1 MKRPLLRFGSIRLRL
16 LISFIVVALV
26 PMAIT
31 GAYSS
36 IVSTKDTQKRLANQ
50 LESIAT
56 LKEAEIDTWINTL
69 SATLSNL
76 LAQPDA
82 KNMAL
87 SLLQSE
93 GTSSADYKSIHDAL
107 LEQFSLAL
115 EQAQG
120 FDEIF
125 LLDAK
130 GRVVLSTDPI
140 QEGKSFAAQ
149 PFFQEGIKKSFVEAP
164 TYFPF
169 LGKYRVVSVQPFLDG
184 SGKAVGVL
192 AGRARTDQL
201 DAIMLER
208 AGLGQT
214 GETYLVGLNKALVTA
229 LRAGDKFLEVNTF
242 GAEQA
247 LEKGLSG
254 SGQYQNALGEEV
266 IGVYHWLPELQVAL
280 LAEQNRSEAYG
291 SLISTLAINGGVI
304 LASMLLA
311 VLMASL
317 ISRSIANPITELAN
331 TTAQIASGNL
341 ELSLESQRNDEI
353 GALAQAFNRMAAQLR
368 DLVSDLEQRVIER
381 TQEVQRRSAQI
392 QAAAEIARDVNST
405 TDLNELLNQAVTMVR
420 DRFGF
425 YHAGLFLLDERRE
438 YAVLK
443 AATGEAGKR
452 MLQQGHKLRVGA
464 VGIVGDTTSN
474 GKPHIALDVGQDITH
489 FKNPLLPL
497 THSEMALPLRVGE
510 RLIGALDVQST
521 KVAAF
526 EQDDIN
532 ILQTMADQLAI
543 AIENARLIQQLS
555 QTVQELEQAYG
566 RYTQDAWRIL
576 RRDTSGML
584 GFRFQ
589 QVAVEAVSD
598 QRPEARQALEEGK
611 TVSLPAEQ
619 LGGQGVENPYSVLA
633 VPIKL
638 RNQTI
643 GVLNLRFQGPAIPE
657 ETVSLIEDAAGRLAL
672 VLENAR
678 LLADAQRTAVREQQ
692 INLITSQMRSSV
704 NMETILQNTVRELGR
719 ALGASRTFIQI
730 GGEQNHA
737 HPIPGANGHPAQ

>member
-1 MKRPLLRFGSIRLRL
+1 
-16 LISFIVVALV
+16 
-26 PMAIT
+26 
-31 GAYSS
+31 
-36 IVSTKDTQKRLANQ
+36 
-50 LESIAT
+50 
-56 LKEAEIDTWINTL
+56 
-69 SATLSNL
+69 
-76 LAQPDA
+76 
-82 KNMAL
+82 
-87 SLLQSE
+87 
-93 GTSSADYKSIHDAL
+93 
-107 LEQFSLAL
+107 
-115 EQAQG
+115 
-120 FDEIF
+120 
-125 LLDAK
+125 
-130 GRVVLSTDPI
+130 
-140 QEGKSFAAQ
+140 
-149 PFFQEGIKKSFVEAP
+149 
-164 TYFPF
+164 
-169 LGKYRVVSVQPFLDG
+169 
-184 SGKAVGVL
+184 
-192 AGRARTDQL
+192 
-201 DAIMLER
+201 MLER